1 MKKSELFFKGSL
13 GFAIIALTLLAAAVT
28 GLYFGVALGRNA
40 LREGDISDES
50 ELLFDL
56 SEPVS
61 EVPEKLTSASDGSAA
76 FAESFRGN
84 FPCGFAVENFHEK
97 ECGGN
102 PDSI

>member
-1 MKKSELFFKGSL
+1 MKGGVYRMLTNEPARNFQIGL
-13 GFAIIALTLLAAAVT
+13 FAIQ
-28 GLYFGVALGRNA
+28 F
-40 LREGDISDES
+40 SPS
-50 ELLFDL
+50 
-56 SEPVS
+56 S
-61 EVPEKLTSASDGSAA
+61 KAA